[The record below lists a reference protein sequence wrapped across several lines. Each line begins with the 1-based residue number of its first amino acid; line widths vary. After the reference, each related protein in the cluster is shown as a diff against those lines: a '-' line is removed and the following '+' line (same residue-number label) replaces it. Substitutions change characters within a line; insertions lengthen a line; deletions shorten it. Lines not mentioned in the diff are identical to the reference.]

1 MGEIVQQLAA
11 GHLSVMT
18 IVIWTLVAFVLAA
31 AGGALMGLKIGG
43 KDLGNEL
50 AALHE
55 PHHELRIVVGA
66 GDVDRK
72 STRLNSSHERLSRMP
87 SSA

>member
-50 AALHE
+50 AAMM
-55 PHHELRIVVGA
+55 GA
-66 GDVDRK
+66 MFGPTGAVPEIGRA
-72 STRLNSSHERLSRMP
+72 HV
-87 SSA
+87 